1 MINGSFV
8 FGFDCDGPDIFER
21 TVDFAIKGKILTATF
36 HVLTPLPG
44 TPAFERLDTDG
55 RILHRKWEYYDTD
68 HAVFRPRYMTP
79 EQLESGHKRAY
90 REFLTYNSIIRRSL
104 GLPGTVKRLA
114 YNIGWMKVDPLWVA
128 IVRLGLMPFA
138 TRIFNRMLRL
148 KTKNTIVGRHRA
160 NVASEADDFSTV
172 KALP

>member
-21 TVDFAIKGKILTATF
+21 TVEFAIKGKILTATF

-44 TPAFERLDTDG
+44 TRAFERLDAEG

-68 HAVFRPRYMTP
+68 HAVFRPRCMTP

-90 REFLTYNSIIRRSL
+90 REFLTYSSIIRRSL

-114 YNIGWMKVDPLWVA
+114 YNIAWMKVDPLWVA

-138 TRIFNRMLRL
+138 TRIFNRVLRARTRP
-148 KTKNTIVGRHRA
+148 K
-160 NVASEADDFSTV
+160 ASACMV
-172 KALP
+172 KPRLLIDSPGER